1 MKVYILIYKEDTD
14 GCYETKVS
22 PYSSEDPAREEMESA
37 YAEKLQ
43 EISFDVS
50 EQSDD
55 HRCICTK
62 RSAGIEDGMDYYSWT
77 IEEHDLQDLFVK

>member
-1 MKVYILIYKEDTD
+1 M
-14 GCYETKVS
+14 ET
-22 PYSSEDPAREEMESA
+22 A

-55 HRCICTK
+55 HRCICTT